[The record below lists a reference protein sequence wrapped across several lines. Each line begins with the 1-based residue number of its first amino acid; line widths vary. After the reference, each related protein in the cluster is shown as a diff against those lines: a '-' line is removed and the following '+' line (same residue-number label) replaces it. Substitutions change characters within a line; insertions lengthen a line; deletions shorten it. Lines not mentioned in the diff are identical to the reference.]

1 MFGIPSDL
9 VGQDATAYWQC
20 RMAQLITTF
29 LLSYTDFN
37 AMKDAKDFQA
47 SVTVLDSD
55 KHMFLIGA
63 DILFHM
69 FELDITTVE
78 DPEPMRLK

>member
-1 MFGIPSDL
+1 
-9 VGQDATAYWQC
+9 
-20 RMAQLITTF
+20 
-29 LLSYTDFN
+29 
-37 AMKDAKDFQA
+37 MKDAKDFQA